1 MIDYLSQL
9 AALTF
14 FLIIGGVL
22 GWLIFPPRRERK
34 QDPIVVLTDGK
45 ALVLRNDADIRRLV
59 ADARAAADC
68 DDPENA
74 DLISRLC
81 ETVEQLAY
89 QRDKYQGHVQVL
101 TKQKDE
107 LLKEAAR

>member
-22 GWLIFPPRRERK
+22 GWLIFPPRRESK
-34 QDPIVVLTDGK
+34 HGPIFILADGK

-59 ADARAAADC
+59 DDARAAAAC

-74 DLISRLC
+74 DLILRLC
-81 ETVEQLAY
+81 EAVEQLAY
-89 QRDKYQGHVQVL
+89 QRDKYQGHIQVL